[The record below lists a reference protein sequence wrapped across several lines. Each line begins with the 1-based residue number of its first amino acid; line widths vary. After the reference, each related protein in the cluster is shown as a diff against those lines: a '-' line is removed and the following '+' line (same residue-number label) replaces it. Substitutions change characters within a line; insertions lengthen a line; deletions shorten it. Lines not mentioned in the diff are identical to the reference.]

1 MITLRDVYNV
11 VAATIPLYVVMIIAY
26 ISVRWC
32 KLFSPEQC
40 SGINKFVAKFSIP
53 LLSFQV
59 ISGSNLYKVNL
70 KLLVADFIQK
80 ILAVFLLAV
89 FAKLKPKGSLTWI
102 ITGLSVSTL
111 PNTLI
116 LGIPLIKAIFGD
128 AAAELLAQLIALQ
141 SLVWY
146 NLLLLLFE
154 LNATKESNV
163 TSPSEVPACFL
174 FPLPPKSLS
183 LAPTNKKKKKIAISS
198 FDHDHC
204 NLPTIYAK
212 IIMYALLCYTLIF
225 ALQVELEVPR
235 EQELEEDGEEE
246 AKDRSPRKKTT
257 MLILLTVGR
266 ELITNPNTHATLAG
280 IIWSSIHFR
289 WGINLPKIVERSIS
303 ILSDGGLGMAMFS
316 IGVFM
321 ASQASIIA
329 CGTKKAI
336 LAMALKF
343 VLGPVL
349 MAISSIAVGL
359 RGKFLKLAIVQ
370 AALPQGIVPF
380 VFAKEYNIHPTIL
393 STGVIFGML
402 IAIPITLAYY
412 FLLEI

>member
-1 MITLRDVYNV
+1 MISLRDVYHV
-11 VAATIPLYVVMIIAY
+11 VAATIPLYVVMILAY
-26 ISVRWC
+26 ISVRWG

-70 KLLVADFIQK
+70 KLLLADFIQK
-80 ILAVFLLAV
+80 FLAVFLLAI
-89 FAKLKPKGSLTWI
+89 FAKLKPKGNLTWI

-154 LNATKESNV
+154 LNATKESYMM
-163 TSPSEVPACFL
+163 SPSEVA
-174 FPLPPKSLS
+174 
-183 LAPTNKKKKKIAISS
+183 
-198 FDHDHC
+198 
-204 NLPTIYAK
+204 
-212 IIMYALLCYTLIF
+212 
-225 ALQVELEVPR
+225 VELEVPG
-235 EQELEEDGEEE
+235 EPELE
-246 AKDRSPRKKTT
+246 KD
-257 MLILLTVGR
+257 
-266 ELITNPNTHATLAG
+266 
-280 IIWSSIHFR
+280 
-289 WGINLPKIVERSIS
+289 
-303 ILSDGGLGMAMFS
+303 
-316 IGVFM
+316 GVFM

-359 RGKFLKLAIVQ
+359 RGQLFRLAIVQ

-393 STGVIFGML
+393 R
-402 IAIPITLAYY
+402 
-412 FLLEI
+412 

>member
-1 MITLRDVYNV
+1 MISLRDVYHV
-11 VAATIPLYVVMIIAY
+11 VAATIPLYVVMILAY
-26 ISVRWC
+26 ISVRWG

-70 KLLVADFIQK
+70 KLLLADFIQK
-80 ILAVFLLAV
+80 FLAVFLLAV
-89 FAKLKPKGSLTWI
+89 FAKLKSKGSLTWI

-116 LGIPLIKAIFGD
+116 LGIPLVKAIFGD

-154 LNATKESNV
+154 LNAAKESYV
-163 TSPSEVPACFL
+163 TSPSEVA
-174 FPLPPKSLS
+174 
-183 LAPTNKKKKKIAISS
+183 
-198 FDHDHC
+198 
-204 NLPTIYAK
+204 
-212 IIMYALLCYTLIF
+212 
-225 ALQVELEVPR
+225 VELEVPG
-235 EQELEEDGEEE
+235 EPELDEDGEEE
-246 AKDRSPRKKTT
+246 AKDRSPRKKTA
-257 MLILLTVGR
+257 MQILLTVGR
-266 ELITNPNTHATLAG
+266 KLIINPNTHATLAG

-289 WGINLPKIVERSIS
+289 WGVNLPKIVERSIS

-321 ASQASIIA
+321 ASQARIIA

-349 MAISSIAVGL
+349 MAISSITVGL
-359 RGKFLKLAIVQ
+359 RGKLFRLAIVQ

-402 IAIPITLAYY
+402 IAIPIALAYY

>member
-1 MITLRDVYNV
+1 MISLRDVYHV
-11 VAATIPLYVVMIIAY
+11 VAATIPLYVVMILAY
-26 ISVRWC
+26 ISVRWW

-59 ISGSNLYKVNL
+59 ISESNLYKVNL
-70 KLLVADFIQK
+70 KLLLADFIQK
-80 ILAVFLLAV
+80 ILALFLLAV
-89 FAKLKPKGSLTWI
+89 FAKLKPRGNLTWI
-102 ITGLSVSTL
+102 ITGLSASTL

-116 LGIPLIKAIFGD
+116 LGIPLVKAIFGD
-128 AAAELLAQLIALQ
+128 AAAELLVQIIVLQ
-141 SLVWY
+141 SLIWY
-146 NLLLLLFE
+146 NLLLFLFE
-154 LNATKESNV
+154 LNATKESYV
-163 TSPSEVPACFL
+163 PSPSEVAGMYTDNRTWFL
-174 FPLPPKSLS
+174 
-183 LAPTNKKKKKIAISS
+183 N
-198 FDHDHC
+198 
-204 NLPTIYAK
+204 
-212 IIMYALLCYTLIF
+212 
-225 ALQVELEVPR
+225 VP
-235 EQELEEDGEEE
+235 EESELEEDREEE
-246 AKDRSPRKKTT
+246 AKAICPRKTKI

-266 ELITNPNTHATLAG
+266 KLIINPNTHATLAG
-280 IIWSSIHFR
+280 IIWSGIHFR
-289 WGINLPKIVERSIS
+289 WGINLPTIVGRSIS

-329 CGTKKAI
+329 CGTRKAI

-359 RGKFLKLAIVQ
+359 RGKLLKLAIVQ

-402 IAIPITLAYY
+402 IAIPIALAYY

>member
-26 ISVRWC
+26 ISVRWW

-154 LNATKESNV
+154 LNATKESYV
-163 TSPSEVPACFL
+163 TSPSEVP
-174 FPLPPKSLS
+174 
-183 LAPTNKKKKKIAISS
+183 
-198 FDHDHC
+198 
-204 NLPTIYAK
+204 
-212 IIMYALLCYTLIF
+212 
-225 ALQVELEVPR
+225 VELEVPR

-289 WGINLPKIVERSIS
+289 WGVNLPKIVERSIS
-303 ILSDGGLGMAMFS
+303 ILPDGGLGMAMFS

-370 AALPQGIVPF
+370 VKLHRFLLSIFMADYSMLYFVLQAALPQGIVPF